1 MQGIVRPQPFYLP
14 RPVEKKHQSEMS
26 NTDGDQPVSALHANI
41 QSKGT
46 NAYYYAHKKRPG
58 ADDHQWDGQCEPR
71 LISTGESVIQVSKD
85 RPITAYAWADGK
97 KSVSVYIDIPSIGA
111 HSDDKIVLDWNP
123 RSLEVRIRELDP
135 SGADMVFKIK
145 YLYEEIMGATLKK
158 KDDKIVLRLTKSK
171 ELTWYTLKKDHP

>member
-1 MQGIVRPQPFYLP
+1 
-14 RPVEKKHQSEMS
+14 MS
-26 NTDGDQPVSALHANI
+26 NSDDTTTSALHANI
-41 QSKGT
+41 QSKGQ

-58 ADDHQWDGQCEPR
+58 ADDHQWDGQCAPR
-71 LISTGESVIQVSKD
+71 LLATTESIVNISTD

-97 KSVSVYIDIPSIGA
+97 KSVSVYIDVPAIGA
-111 HSDDKIVLDWNP
+111 HSDDCIAFDWSA
-123 RSLEVRIRELDP
+123 RSLEIRIRELDP

-158 KDDKIVLRLTKSK
+158 KDDKLVLRLTKSK